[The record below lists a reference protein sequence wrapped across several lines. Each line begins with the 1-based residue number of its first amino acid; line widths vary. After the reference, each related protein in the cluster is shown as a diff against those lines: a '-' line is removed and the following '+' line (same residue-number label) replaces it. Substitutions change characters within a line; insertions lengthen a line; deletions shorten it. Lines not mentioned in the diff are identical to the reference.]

1 MTPDSPPRT
10 GHTDPVVETMTKS
23 RRIVFG
29 CLLTMAAF
37 LVGTS
42 APVAAMDR
50 SEGDFWT
57 YDMAMSVEEVDVS
70 GEMTISFEGYDTIN
84 VNGTSY
90 EVSVLKIISNYSGSM
105 DILGSPMVVL
115 GSIVGTIYETRDGY
129 GTVKE
134 DVTMDVN
141 VTYGENPFQ
150 IVIRE
155 EMETTTTYSPPHGA
169 GLDPTEDG
177 PGDSWDEI
185 LTAVTTV
192 YTDGVLDE
200 SSTEVQTYQYSIAS
214 SRESVTVPA
223 GTFDALKM
231 TVTDED
237 GGREVMWYSEVA
249 GDAVKM
255 EYYSEDSSE
264 PYTTLELNEYSHD
277 TGGLS
282 TVILVFAGVGI
293 ALAVLA
299 LVVLLLVMKRRSGP
313 SQVPPP
319 MPEMPPPSPPQQ
331 SPPAPPNP

>member
-1 MTPDSPPRT
+1 
-10 GHTDPVVETMTKS
+10 
-23 RRIVFG
+23 
-29 CLLTMAAF
+29 MAAF

-57 YDMAMSVEEVDVS
+57 YDMAMNMEGVDVS
-70 GEMTISFEGYDTIN
+70 GEMTISFEGYDAIN
-84 VNGTSY
+84 VNGSSY
-90 EVSVLKIISNYSGSM
+90 EVSVLKMIGDFSGST
-105 DILGSPMVVL
+105 DLLGSPMVVL
-115 GSIVGTIYETRDGY
+115 GSIIGTIYETRDGY

-141 VTYGENPFQ
+141 VTWGENPFQ
-150 IVIRE
+150 IVTND
-155 EMETTTTYSPPHGA
+155 EMETTTTYSPPLGA
-169 GLDPTEDG
+169 ELDPTEDG
-177 PGDSWDEI
+177 PGDSWDE
-185 LTAVTTV
+185 TMTEATTV

-200 SSTEVQTYQYSIAS
+200 SITEVRTYQFSIAS

-223 GTFDALKM
+223 GTFDTLKL

-237 GGREVMWYSEVA
+237 GGREVSWYSEVA

-255 EYYSEDSSE
+255 EYYSEGSSE
-264 PYTTLELNEYSHD
+264 PYTTFELNEYSHD

-319 MPEMPPPSPPQQ
+319 MQPMPEMPPPSPPQQ